1 VTCTATAVSPG
12 LCQVS
17 PSVGPS
23 TVSNTNTL
31 AIILGVTIG
40 GGVLLVVVIAVTVAV
55 VCQRMK
61 ESKFK

>member
-1 VTCTATAVSPG
+1 VSST
-12 LCQVS
+12 V
-17 PSVGPS
+17 VPS

-55 VCQRMK
+55 MCHKMK
-61 ESKFK
+61 GSKLKQQFTFVQVNKR